1 MVCIGQISWI
11 TQIGVWLYNRL
22 CINIIVSKLNNNDNI
37 YIAINC
43 WIKYDNVSVI
53 LNILGELELEIS
65 NMLQYTLEI
74 NTIYVIESLRVLPI
88 KNNWELLL
96 KYILQIIMTILAN
109 AAFSQIPQAYI
120 LEKLRSQNIINSY

>member
-1 MVCIGQISWI
+1 M
-11 TQIGVWLYNRL
+11 
-22 CINIIVSKLNNNDNI
+22 
-37 YIAINC
+37 
-43 WIKYDNVSVI
+43 SVI

-74 NTIYVIESLRVLPI
+74 NTVYVIESLRVLPI

-109 AAFSQIPQAYI
+109 AAFSQILQAYI
-120 LEKLRSQNIINSY
+120 LEKLRSQNIINPY

>member
-1 MVCIGQISWI
+1 M
-11 TQIGVWLYNRL
+11 T
-22 CINIIVSKLNNNDNI
+22 VSKLNNNDNI
-37 YIAINC
+37 HIAINC
-43 WIKYDNVSVI
+43 WTKYDNVSVI

-65 NMLQYTLEI
+65 NTLQYTLEI
-74 NTIYVIESLRVLPI
+74 NIIYITYSLMVLPI

-120 LEKLRSQNIINSY
+120 LEKLRSQNINPY